1 MLEKMMMLL
10 GATKSILPYAVE
22 YAKYILYAA
31 PVMMASFVLN
41 NLLRAEGKTKL
52 AMTGIG
58 IGGILNIALD
68 PLLIFGF
75 GMDIGGAA
83 VATLISQVI
92 GFIVLLSFFR
102 KKTILRFSIRK
113 ISKKFTIYKEFIG
126 NGMPSL
132 FRQGLAS
139 AASVAL
145 NRVAAAQSDAA
156 VAAMSI
162 VGKIF
167 MMVFCVLIGF
177 GQGYQPA
184 AGYNYG
190 AKEYGRMKTAVF
202 TALLSFLGISLV
214 LGIAGLILGKQIM
227 IWLNT
232 PADCLDMASEYLRIY
247 FLGLPFLFM
256 YNVLSAMFNA
266 LGKSRIPLYFLI
278 FSSIFNVILDIIMV
292 TKMDMGV
299 AGVAWATLIAQGIS
313 AVLSFGVL
321 LKNLKGLE
329 GKQKT
334 LFDKMELAEMTRI
347 AIPSILQQ
355 STVSIGMMLVQ
366 SVVNGFGSEALAGFS
381 AAMRIESICV
391 VPMSAIGNAV
401 SSFTAQNIGAERK
414 DRVVMGLHAAS
425 KMVIVC
431 SVVICF
437 FLEVFSHSMIM
448 LFLGN
453 EGTQIA
459 LFTGIGY
466 LTFMGWF
473 FCFIGFKMAVDGL
486 LRGAGDMKMFT
497 VANLVNLGI
506 RVIIAVTCAPRFG
519 IAMVWYAVPV
529 GWFAN
534 WIISYA
540 EYRTGKWKTL

>member
-1 MLEKMMMLL
+1 MSKDEYLITDAPLKALTVFAMPMILGSFFQQIYNMADSIIVGQFVGSSALAAVGACAALTNVFICVALGAGVGAGVLVSRYFGARDYSKMKTIVSTSLISFLILSILL
-10 GATKSILPYAVE
+10 GV
-22 YAKYILYAA
+22 
-31 PVMMASFVLN
+31 
-41 NLLRAEGKTKL
+41 
-52 AMTGIG
+52 
-58 IGGILNIALD
+58 
-68 PLLIFGF
+68 FGF
-75 GMDIGGAA
+75 G
-83 VATLISQVI
+83 
-92 GFIVLLSFFR
+92 
-102 KKTILRFSIRK
+102 FSNIMM
-113 ISKKFTIYKEFIG
+113 
-126 NGMPSL
+126 N
-132 FRQGLAS
+132 
-139 AASVAL
+139 AL
-145 NRVAAAQSDAA
+145 Q
-156 VAAMSI
+156 
-162 VGKIF
+162 
-167 MMVFCVLIGF
+167 
-177 GQGYQPA
+177 
-184 AGYNYG
+184 
-190 AKEYGRMKTAVF
+190 
-202 TALLSFLGISLV
+202 
-214 LGIAGLILGKQIM
+214 
-227 IWLNT
+227 T
-232 PADCLDMASEYLRIY
+232 PADILDEAVLYLRVY
-247 FLGLPFLFM
+247 FVGFPFLFM

-486 LRGAGDMKMFT
+486 LRGAGDMKMLT

-534 WIISYA
+534 WVISYA

>member
-1 MLEKMMMLL
+1 MTKDEYLITDPPLKALTVFAMPIILGSFFQQVYNMADSIIVGQFVGSSALAAVGACAALTNVFICIAL
-10 GATKSILPYAVE
+10 GAGVGAGVLVSRYFGAQDYGKMKTIVSTSLISFLLLSVFLGVFGFCTSHWMMSIL
-22 YAKYILYAA
+22 
-31 PVMMASFVLN
+31 
-41 NLLRAEGKTKL
+41 
-52 AMTGIG
+52 
-58 IGGILNIALD
+58 
-68 PLLIFGF
+68 
-75 GMDIGGAA
+75 
-83 VATLISQVI
+83 Q
-92 GFIVLLSFFR
+92 
-102 KKTILRFSIRK
+102 
-113 ISKKFTIYKEFIG
+113 
-126 NGMPSL
+126 
-132 FRQGLAS
+132 
-139 AASVAL
+139 
-145 NRVAAAQSDAA
+145 
-156 VAAMSI
+156 
-162 VGKIF
+162 
-167 MMVFCVLIGF
+167 
-177 GQGYQPA
+177 
-184 AGYNYG
+184 
-190 AKEYGRMKTAVF
+190 
-202 TALLSFLGISLV
+202 
-214 LGIAGLILGKQIM
+214 
-227 IWLNT
+227 T
-232 PADCLDMASEYLRIY
+232 PADIMKDAVLYLRIY
-247 FLGLPFLFM
+247 FVGFPFLFM

-534 WIISYA
+534 WVISYA

>member
-1 MLEKMMMLL
+1 
-10 GATKSILPYAVE
+10 
-22 YAKYILYAA
+22 
-31 PVMMASFVLN
+31 
-41 NLLRAEGKTKL
+41 
-52 AMTGIG
+52 
-58 IGGILNIALD
+58 
-68 PLLIFGF
+68 
-75 GMDIGGAA
+75 
-83 VATLISQVI
+83 
-92 GFIVLLSFFR
+92 
-102 KKTILRFSIRK
+102 
-113 ISKKFTIYKEFIG
+113 
-126 NGMPSL
+126 
-132 FRQGLAS
+132 
-139 AASVAL
+139 
-145 NRVAAAQSDAA
+145 
-156 VAAMSI
+156 
-162 VGKIF
+162 
-167 MMVFCVLIGF
+167 
-177 GQGYQPA
+177 
-184 AGYNYG
+184 
-190 AKEYGRMKTAVF
+190 MKTAVF

-266 LGKSRIPLYFLI
+266 LGKSRIPLCFLI

-334 LFDKMELAEMTRI
+334 LFDKMELAEMTHI

-414 DRVVMGLHAAS
+414 DRVVMGLYAAS

-459 LFTGIGY
+459 LSTGIGY

-473 FCFIGFKMAVDGL
+473 FCFNGFKMAVDGL

-497 VANLVNLGI
+497 IANLVNLGI
-506 RVIIAVTCAPRFG
+506 RVVIAVTCAPRFG

-534 WIISYA
+534 WVISYA

>member
-1 MLEKMMMLL
+1 
-10 GATKSILPYAVE
+10 
-22 YAKYILYAA
+22 
-31 PVMMASFVLN
+31 
-41 NLLRAEGKTKL
+41 
-52 AMTGIG
+52 
-58 IGGILNIALD
+58 
-68 PLLIFGF
+68 
-75 GMDIGGAA
+75 
-83 VATLISQVI
+83 
-92 GFIVLLSFFR
+92 
-102 KKTILRFSIRK
+102 
-113 ISKKFTIYKEFIG
+113 
-126 NGMPSL
+126 
-132 FRQGLAS
+132 
-139 AASVAL
+139 
-145 NRVAAAQSDAA
+145 
-156 VAAMSI
+156 
-162 VGKIF
+162 
-167 MMVFCVLIGF
+167 
-177 GQGYQPA
+177 
-184 AGYNYG
+184 
-190 AKEYGRMKTAVF
+190 
-202 TALLSFLGISLV
+202 
-214 LGIAGLILGKQIM
+214 
-227 IWLNT
+227 
-232 PADCLDMASEYLRIY
+232 
-247 FLGLPFLFM
+247 
-256 YNVLSAMFNA
+256 
-266 LGKSRIPLYFLI
+266 
-278 FSSIFNVILDIIMV
+278 
-292 TKMDMGV
+292 
-299 AGVAWATLIAQGIS
+299 
-313 AVLSFGVL
+313 
-321 LKNLKGLE
+321 
-329 GKQKT
+329 
-334 LFDKMELAEMTRI
+334 MTRI

-506 RVIIAVTCAPRFG
+506 RVTIAVTCAPRFG

-534 WIISYA
+534 WVISYA
-540 EYRTGKWKTL
+540 EYRTGKWKHCSECKNGTLRNCYTLYERGTIWNVT